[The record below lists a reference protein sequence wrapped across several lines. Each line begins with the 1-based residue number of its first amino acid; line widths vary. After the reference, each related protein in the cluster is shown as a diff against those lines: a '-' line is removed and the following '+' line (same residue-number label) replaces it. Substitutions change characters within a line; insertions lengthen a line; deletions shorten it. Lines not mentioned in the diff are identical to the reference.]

1 MKKGYVMTLD
11 SIFAMLLVFFS
22 IFIFSFYHFS
32 IPAVDEMYFEYAH
45 MHAEDALQVL
55 DNKGVLNEVGHH
67 WAINDIDSANKTAA
81 RYLNVILPERL
92 GYRMEI
98 NDVDITSRDAS
109 STRGDV
115 PEGGAS
121 DKTKATRVISGY
133 AENKTWVGYMARA
146 MLLWN
151 KTNIT
156 EELSHTPHGAK
167 HLTLNISFDDP
178 GYADP
183 AIPNFREE
191 ETLWLTLPMGVTV
204 TEARLNVSAGT

>member
-11 SIFAMLLVFFS
+11 AIFAMLLVFFS
-22 IFIFSFYHFS
+22 LFIFSFYHFS

-55 DNKGVLNEVGHH
+55 DNKGVLNEVGHY
-67 WAINDIDSANKTAA
+67 WAIKDHDSANKTASH
-81 RYLNVILPERL
+81 YLNSILPKRL

-98 NDVDITSRDAS
+98 DDIDITSRDAS
-109 STRGDV
+109 SPRGDI
-115 PEGGAS
+115 PEVRAS
-121 DKTKATRVISGY
+121 DKTKATRLISGY
-133 AENKTWVGYMARA
+133 EENKSREGYMARA

-156 EELSHTPHGAK
+156 DRLSKTPYGAK
-167 HLTLNISFDDP
+167 HLTLNILFDDP
-178 GYADP
+178 RYADP

-191 ETLWLTLPMGVTV
+191 EALWLTLPMGSTV
-204 TEARLNVSAGT
+204 KEARLNVSAGN